1 MTLEID
7 GESML
12 IISPE
17 IKLAPALWNEE
28 GRDEGWGTFINFLI
42 ETPGKFMEDEKSLL
56 NATPYHY
63 PNEFMQ
69 IC

>member
-17 IKLAPALWNEE
+17 IKLAPALWNGEVGVE
-28 GRDEGWGTFINFLI
+28 SDVI
-42 ETPGKFMEDEKSLL
+42 
-56 NATPYHY
+56 
-63 PNEFMQ
+63 
-69 IC
+69 